1 MKLSLDLKTSLS
13 QTLTPQQIQYLK
25 MLQLPVMQFEQ
36 YIQQELEQNPMLEDA
51 NLPEEV
57 DIFDYGK
64 DHESDVVS
72 AQEPDMETFDIYDDR
87 YDSPGVFNDKSDMFH
102 DSDSDFKPSTYDDDH
117 DPFDL
122 FSLVWQDT
130 SEMALA
136 ANDNYGDD
144 DDTQFQIKA
153 QTSLEEELIEQ
164 LNLLNLT
171 PEERIL
177 GTYIIGNIDGD
188 GYLRRPMNEI
198 VDDTNS
204 FIAETNFNIQHKE
217 YLDKMDVREKS
228 RNPASMYSVSDV
240 SIQLLENAKK
250 LNGDKDSIDLT
261 LVQGKPSDVKKENR
275 ILNHVDML
283 IAEKILSIIQTL
295 DPPGIASRD
304 VRECLI
310 SQCKVISNPS
320 DAQKLA
326 LKILNDAYEPFIR
339 KHYPVIIRQLG
350 ITEDDIKAAIE
361 VIRRLNPKP
370 GGGDSLSEHNSVI
383 PDFIVERD
391 EDTDELIISLNDN
404 RLPNLKLSK
413 AYESL
418 QREAKA
424 KKYNKE
430 TKNWIRGKRED
441 AKFMIQA
448 IKQRK
453 NTMLKVM
460 TAIATLQKDFF
471 YMGKSG
477 IKPLIYKVV
486 AEETALD
493 ISTVCRIV
501 NGKYVQ
507 SEFGTYEL
515 KYFFSE
521 SLISDDGEDIST
533 TVIKEKIKELIDSE
547 PKNKPYSDELISKIL
562 KDSGF
567 NVARRTVAKYRE
579 QLRIPVARLRV
590 EI

>member
-1 MKLSLDLKTSLS
+1 MKLSLDLKTTLS

-36 YIQQELEQNPMLEDA
+36 FLQQEIEQNPLLEDER
-51 NLPEEV
+51 NPDMDL
-57 DIFDYGK
+57 FDY
-64 DHESDVVS
+64 DD
-72 AQEPDMETFDIYDDR
+72 EPIVEVKEPETEKFDYYDDEYG
-87 YDSPGVFNDKSDMFH
+87 YDSIDKTEKSKDYLSDDNLTYRNDDFNEDN
-102 DSDSDFKPSTYDDDH
+102 

-122 FSLVWQDT
+122 YSMVWQDT
-130 SEMALA
+130 SEMAYGA
-136 ANDNYGDD
+136 GDNYGEDD
-144 DDTQFQIKA
+144 EPVFQIKSH
-153 QTSLEEELIEQ
+153 TSLEEDLIEQ
-164 LNLLNLT
+164 LNLLHLT
-171 PEERIL
+171 REQQII

-188 GYLRRPMNEI
+188 GYLRRPLHEI
-198 VDDTNS
+198 VDDANS
-204 FIAETNFNIQHKE
+204 FIAETNFSIQHKQ
-217 YLDKMDVREKS
+217 YLDNIEKKEKKS
-228 RNPASMYSVSDV
+228 KNPATMYSISDE
-240 SIQLLENAKK
+240 SIKLLENAKNLQNGTSS
-250 LNGDKDSIDLT
+250 LNKSENSHKQN
-261 LVQGKPSDVKKENR
+261 VQSE
-275 ILNHVDML
+275 ILNQID
-283 IAEKILSIIQTL
+283 IESAEKILKIIQTL

-310 SQCKVISNPS
+310 SQCKAIFNPNT
-320 DAQKLA
+320 AQLLA
-326 LKILNDAYEPFIR
+326 LRILDDAYEHFIR
-339 KHYPVIIRQLG
+339 KHYPIIIRQLG
-350 ITEDDIKAAIE
+350 ITEDDLKAAIE

-370 GGGDSLSEHNSVI
+370 GGGDSQSELNTVI

-391 EDTDELIISLNDN
+391 EDTDELIISLNDS

-413 AYESL
+413 AYEKL
-418 QREAKA
+418 QKEAKM
-424 KKYNKE
+424 KQFNKE

-471 YMGKSG
+471 YDGKSG
-477 IKPLIYKVV
+477 IKPLIYKVI
-486 AEETALD
+486 AEETSLD

-507 SEFGTYEL
+507 TEFGTYEL
-515 KYFFSE
+515 KFFFSE
-521 SLISDDGEDIST
+521 SLITDDGEDVST

-547 PKNKPYSDELISKIL
+547 PKNKPYSDELISRLL
-562 KDSGF
+562 KDAGY

>member
-1 MKLSLDLKTSLS
+1 MKLSLDLRTSLS

-36 YIQQELEQNPMLEDA
+36 YLQQEIEQNPMLEDA
-51 NLPEEV
+51 NIEEAV

-64 DHESDVVS
+64 EHDSDVVI
-72 AQEPDMETFDIYDDR
+72 AQEPDIETFDLYDDR
-87 YDSPGVFNDKSDMFH
+87 YDSPGVFNDKSDLFNDI
-102 DSDSDFKPSTYDDDH
+102 DSDYKLSTYEDDQ

-144 DDTQFQIKA
+144 EDTRFQIKA

-188 GYLRRPMNEI
+188 GYLRRPMDEI

-204 FIAETNFNIQHKE
+204 FIDETNFNIKHKD
-217 YLDKMDVREKS
+217 YLEKS
-228 RNPASMYSVSDV
+228 QEREQSKNPASIYSVSDV

-250 LNGDKDSIDLT
+250 LNGEKVTSEVESSSQKQID
-261 LVQGKPSDVKKENR
+261 KKENR
-275 ILNHVDML
+275 ILEHVDTL

-320 DAQKLA
+320 HAQKLA
-326 LKILNDAYEPFIR
+326 LKILNEAYEPFIR

-350 ITEDDIKAAIE
+350 ITEEDIKAAID
-361 VIRRLNPKP
+361 VIKRLNPKP
-370 GGGDSLSEHNSVI
+370 GGGDSYSEHNSII

-391 EDTDELIISLNDN
+391 EDTNELTISLNDT

-562 KDSGF
+562 KESGF